1 MCTIKAAEVLG
12 VSDILGSIEVGKQ
25 ADITIIKPEYVP
37 TLVNEGTV
45 LGHLVNTFS
54 GRDVWCVLV
63 KGKFV
68 TTDRRVVNVDVS
80 KGYRARP

>member
-1 MCTIKAAEVLG
+1 M
-12 VSDILGSIEVGKQ
+12 
-25 ADITIIKPEYVP
+25 
-37 TLVNEGTV
+37 
-45 LGHLVNTFS
+45 NTFS

-80 KGYRARP
+80 KAIELAHKAITKLWDRMMSMEPKYKIEYLKH